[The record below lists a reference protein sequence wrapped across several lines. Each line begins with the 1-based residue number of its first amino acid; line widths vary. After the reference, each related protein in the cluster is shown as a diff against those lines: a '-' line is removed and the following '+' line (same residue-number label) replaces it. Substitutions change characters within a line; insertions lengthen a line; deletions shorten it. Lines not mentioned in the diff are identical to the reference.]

1 MSDRTEK
8 AFYSFF
14 QKWLKHTAPVPYYLL
29 SSAAAMR
36 LPNEPADLPADIPL
50 EEVLPLYDGRRATLN
65 LNIIIVWAGIG
76 GPRRGPHIPSRHV
89 ARVYPCTG
97 RGGRRDLGLNAMQL
111 LLHWGLDAVQ
121 PTAIVFRQYDTGE
134 RLGYT
139 RWAPHVVRDHARRS
153 ARSGRRR
160 RAEHQARCSI
170 PASSLARTVIR
181 ASYRGPSRGP
191 MTSPRR
197 MPHDAGVCYP
207 ITSDELQPR
216 DSALFPFS
224 SLTVR
229 SELRSLLKTQR
240 FSAPYCRTSRHS
252 HRFWLFSK
260 LTKTFG
266 EYHPSFTKPLTD
278 LREGYCT

>member
-1 MSDRTEK
+1 M
-8 AFYSFF
+8 
-14 QKWLKHTAPVPYYLL
+14 
-29 SSAAAMR
+29 AAAPPSTSTSSSSGR
-36 LPNEPADLPADIPL
+36 ALVAPAAAHTSHRVTLLASTHVL
-50 EEVLPLYDGRRATLN
+50 GEVG
-65 LNIIIVWAGIG
+65 AGIQ
-76 GPRRGPHIPSRHV
+76 V
-89 ARVYPCTG
+89 APNT
-97 RGGRRDLGLNAMQL
+97 MQL